1 MTLTPGLRAEVEH
14 AVTESDTAQAVGS
27 GDVPVLAT
35 PKLLALAEAATLA
48 AIGGGLADGQT
59 SVGTQVSI
67 DHVRATPVGS
77 VVRVSAGLIEVDGS
91 ALRFEVVATDSTGQ
105 VIGRGEVTR
114 AVVDRVRFLAGMSS

>member
-27 GDVPVLAT
+27 GDMPVLAT
-35 PKLLALAEAATLA
+35 PKLLALAEAATVA
-48 AIGGGLADGQT
+48 AISSELPDGQT

-67 DHVRATPVGS
+67 DHVRASPVGS
-77 VVRVSAGLIEVDGS
+77 VVRVNAGLIEVDGS
-91 ALRFEVVATDSTGQ
+91 ALRFEVVATDSTGH

-114 AVVDRVRFLAGMSS
+114 AVVDRVQFLAGVFS